1 MLTYIIWNVAPYL
14 AEIGNFELH
23 WYSILFAA
31 GFYFSFRIMTSIY
44 VSEGR
49 KETDVEK
56 LSIYM
61 FLATLIGARVGHCVF
76 YDWAYFQH
84 HIMEIFL
91 PVEFEPE
98 FQFTGFRGLASH
110 GAAYGIIFAVW
121 LYSRK
126 YKDQRFL
133 YVLDRVV
140 IVVALAG
147 ACIRMGNLMNSEII
161 GKPADSAV
169 SFVFTSPA
177 KQHLIGTFGKKMIQ
191 DVRFKEL
198 GKDSIISGLPVTQ
211 LKMTLKTKRIDSA
224 AAFSNY
230 AVANALSKDKNASE
244 HIIIP
249 KDQNIF
255 LASRIVDD
263 KHQEIDVLV
272 YGIPRYPA
280 QLFEAIS
287 SFLIF
292 LLLYAL
298 YKKYRA
304 ETPEGL
310 LFGLFVVILFSL
322 RFFYE
327 LFKENQ
333 SAFEDEMDWNM
344 GQILSIP
351 LIVAGFF
358 SLFRSFKLMKDK
370 KQLHDKK

>member
-49 KETDVEK
+49 KESDVEK
-56 LSIYM
+56 LAIYM
-61 FLATLIGARVGHCVF
+61 FLATLIGARLGHCIF
-76 YDWAYFQH
+76 YDWGYFQH
-84 HIMEIFL
+84 HILEIFL

-110 GAAYGIIFAVW
+110 GAAFGIIFAVW

-140 IVVALAG
+140 IVIALAG

-161 GKPADSAV
+161 GKPADSAT
-169 SFVFTSPA
+169 SFVFTYPT
-177 KQHLIGTFGKKMIQ
+177 KQYLIETFGEKTIQ

-198 GKDSIISGLPVTQ
+198 GKDSINLGLPITKI
-211 LKMTLKTKRIDSA
+211 KMTLKTKRIDSA
-224 AAFSNY
+224 AAFANY
-230 AVANALSKDKNASE
+230 AISNAILKERNYSE
-244 HIIIP
+244 HIAIP
-249 KDQNIF
+249 LEQKIF
-255 LASRIVDD
+255 LGSRIIDD

-287 SFLIF
+287 SFLLF
-292 LLLYAL
+292 LLLYGL
-298 YKKYRA
+298 YKKYGA

-310 LFGLFVVILFSL
+310 LFGLFVIILFSL

-327 LFKENQ
+327 IFKENQ

-344 GQILSIP
+344 GQLLSIP
-351 LIVAGFF
+351 LILAGVFV
-358 SLFRSFKLMKDK
+358 LIRSFKIMKDK
-370 KQLHDKK
+370 KQS

>member
-1 MLTYIIWNVAPYL
+1 MLNYIIWNVAPYI

-49 KETDVEK
+49 KESDVEK
-56 LSIYM
+56 LAIYM
-61 FLATLIGARVGHCVF
+61 FLATLIGARLGHCIF
-76 YDWAYFQH
+76 YDWAYFQN
-84 HIMEIFL
+84 HIIEIFL

-98 FQFTGFRGLASH
+98 FKFTGFRGLASH
-110 GAAYGIIFAVW
+110 GAAFGIIFAVW

-126 YKDQRFL
+126 YKEQRFL

-147 ACIRMGNLMNSEII
+147 ACIRMGNLMNSEIV
-161 GKPADSAV
+161 GKPADSAT
-169 SFVFTSPA
+169 SFVFTYSTKA
-177 KQHLIGTFGKKMIQ
+177 YLEESFGEKYIKK
-191 DVRFKEL
+191 VSFKEL
-198 GKDSIISGLPVTQ
+198 GKDSVYIGFPVTQ
-211 LKMTLKTKRIDSA
+211 IKMTLTTKRIDSA
-224 AAFSNY
+224 SAF
-230 AVANALSKDKNASE
+230 ANGQIRESLDTKGEHSE
-244 HIIIP
+244 HILVP
-249 KDQNIF
+249 ADKNIF
-255 LASRIVDD
+255 LASRIIDN
-263 KHQEIDVLV
+263 KTQEIDVLV

-287 SFLIF
+287 SFLLF
-292 LLLYAL
+292 LLLYGI
-298 YKKYRA
+298 YRTYRS

-327 LFKENQ
+327 IFKENQ
-333 SAFEDEMDWNM
+333 SEFENGMTWNM

-351 LIVAGFF
+351 LVLAGVFV
-358 SLFRSFKLMKDK
+358 LIRSFILKAKADSNK
-370 KQLHDKK
+370 A

>member
-1 MLTYIIWNVAPYL
+1 MLNYIIWNVAPYI

-31 GFYFSFRIMTSIY
+31 GFFFGFKIITSIY
-44 VSEGR
+44 TSEGR
-49 KETDVEK
+49 TEADVEK

-61 FLATLIGARVGHCVF
+61 FLATLIGARLGHCIF

-84 HIMEIFL
+84 HIIEIFL

-98 FQFTGFRGLASH
+98 FKFTGFRGLASH
-110 GAAYGIIFAVW
+110 GAAFGIIFAVW

-161 GKPADSAV
+161 GKPAASV
-169 SFVFTSPA
+169 TSFVFLHPT
-177 KQHLIGTFGKKMIQ
+177 QEHLQEVFGKKTIK
-191 DVRFKEL
+191 DVHFSEL
-198 GKDSIISGLPVTQ
+198 GKDSVDFGYPVTE
-211 LKMTLKTKRIDSA
+211 LKMTLVTKHIDSA
-224 AAFSNY
+224 EAFVNS
-230 AVANALSKDKNASE
+230 AIWNAIYNAPGYPEHILLPADKNL
-244 HIIIP
+244 
-249 KDQNIF
+249 F
-255 LASRIVDD
+255 LGSRIIDANT
-263 KHQEIDVLV
+263 QEIDMLV

-287 SFLIF
+287 SFLLF
-292 LLLYAL
+292 VLLYGI
-298 YKKYRA
+298 YRKYGKD
-304 ETPEGL
+304 TPEGL

-322 RFFYE
+322 RFVYE
-327 LFKENQ
+327 IFKENQ
-333 SAFEDEMDWNM
+333 SQFEDSMEWNM

-351 LIVAGFF
+351 LILCGIYVLIRA
-358 SLFRSFKLMKDK
+358 LRLK
-370 KQLHDKK
+370 KTHQ

>member
-1 MLTYIIWNVAPYL
+1 MLAYIIWNVAPYL

-44 VSEGR
+44 KSEGR
-49 KETDVEK
+49 KESDVEK

-61 FLATLIGARVGHCVF
+61 FLATLIGARLGHCIF

-84 HIMEIFL
+84 HILEMFL

-110 GAAYGIIFAVW
+110 GAAFGIIFAVW

-126 YKDQRFL
+126 HKDQGFL
-133 YVLDRVV
+133 YVLDRIV

-161 GKPADSAV
+161 GKPADSV
-169 SFVFTSPA
+169 TSFVFTYPT
-177 KQHLIGTFGKKMIQ
+177 KDRLISTFGENTIQ
-191 DVRFKEL
+191 DVTFKQL
-198 GKDSIISGLPVTQ
+198 GKDSVNMGLPITKM
-211 LKMTLKTKRIDSA
+211 KMTLKTKRIDSA
-224 AAFSNY
+224 AAFVNY
-230 AVANALSKDKNASE
+230 AVANAITRDPNYSE
-244 HIIIP
+244 HIAIP
-249 KDQNIF
+249 LDKPIF
-255 LASRIVDD
+255 ISSRINDS

-287 SFLIF
+287 CVLLF
-292 LLLYAL
+292 LLLYCI
-298 YKKYRA
+298 YKKYGKD
-304 ETPEGL
+304 TPEGL
-310 LFGLFVVILFSL
+310 LFGLFVIILFSL
-322 RFFYE
+322 RFVYE
-327 LFKENQ
+327 NFKENQ
-333 SAFEDEMDWNM
+333 VEFEDRMEWNM

-351 LIVAGFF
+351 LVLAGIFV
-358 SLFRSFKLMKDK
+358 LIRSFKLKAK
-370 KQLHDKK
+370 KES

>member
-31 GFYFSFRIMTSIY
+31 GFYFGFRIITSIY
-44 VSEGR
+44 KSEGR
-49 KETDVEK
+49 TEADVEK
-56 LSIYM
+56 LAIYM
-61 FLATLIGARVGHCVF
+61 FLATLIGARLGHCIF

-84 HIMEIFL
+84 HILEIFL

-110 GAAYGIIFAVW
+110 GAAFGIIFAVW

-133 YVLDRVV
+133 YVLDRIV

-147 ACIRMGNLMNSEII
+147 ACIRMGNLMNSEIV
-161 GKPADSAV
+161 GKPAASAT
-169 SFVFTSPA
+169 SFVFTNPM
-177 KQHLIGTFGKKMIQ
+177 KDQLIGTFGENTIQ
-191 DVRFKEL
+191 NVSFKEL
-198 GKDSIISGLPVTQ
+198 GKDSIYMGVPIT
-211 LKMTLKTKRIDSA
+211 KMKMILKTKRIDSA
-224 AAFSNY
+224 SAFVNY
-230 AVANALSKDKNASE
+230 AIANVIKKDSE
-244 HIIIP
+244 HITIP
-249 KDQNIF
+249 LEQNIF
-255 LASRIVDD
+255 LGTRIIDN

-287 SFLIF
+287 SFLLF
-292 LLLYAL
+292 LLLYGL
-298 YKKYRA
+298 YKKYGA

-327 LFKENQ
+327 IFKENQ
-333 SAFEDEMDWNM
+333 SEFEEGMQWNM

-351 LIVAGFF
+351 LVLAGIFV
-358 SLFRSFKLMKDK
+358 LIRSFRLKA
-370 KQLHDKK
+370 KQ